1 MLKHFLWSLLGIA
14 DLDPLDSVDSP
25 SVMLAYFLY
34 GVFLIMAVILLINMM
49 IALLSNTYQQVAVRT
64 EVRCIQEVVWPIAS
78 LRYSCRESVW
88 LYSSCWTGCS
98 FYRHS

>member
-14 DLDPLDSVDSP
+14 DLDPLNSVDSL
-25 SVMLAYFLY
+25 SVILAYFLY

-64 EVRCIQEVVWPIAS
+64 EVLITSYLSFFSS
-78 LRYSCRESVW
+78 LP
-88 LYSSCWTGCS
+88 SSLPPTPLRS
-98 FYRHS
+98 